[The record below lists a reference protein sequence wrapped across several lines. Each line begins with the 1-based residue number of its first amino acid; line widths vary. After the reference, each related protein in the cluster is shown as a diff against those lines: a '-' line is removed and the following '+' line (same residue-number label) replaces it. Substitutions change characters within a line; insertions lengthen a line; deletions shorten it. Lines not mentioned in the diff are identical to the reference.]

1 MRDFQLKNKAYNY
14 PTGAWVTFGT
24 HGITSHGPKWY
35 YVTLY
40 NSRGQV
46 ADKMRCDDY
55 RDAQAYLRS
64 FRAIAKNDKTQLAL

>member
-1 MRDFQLKNKAYNY
+1 MRDYQLKSKAYEY
-14 PTGAWVTFGT
+14 PTGAWVTFGSYGVT
-24 HGITSHGPKWY
+24 RHGQKWY

-55 RDAQAYLRS
+55 RDALAYLKS
-64 FRAIAKNDKTQLAL
+64 FRAIAKNDRAQLAI